1 MKSRYR
7 VTAIAVLLLAAV
19 GFAPQAEAVSKPPMS
34 TTNATVTADAA
45 DQPGRVA
52 YVTLLSTGFEP
63 GQGFVIAAL
72 EPQQGWVASGV
83 NAAWAGVSGA
93 NAHSGTQH
101 QRLTND
107 ALVPVNTQRV
117 VLSPLV
123 AGVLPSTPSTTTQ
136 WINISN
142 DQGADYDVF
151 GQAPSQ
157 AFITWRVK
165 FHFSDGT
172 GAPPGMIFILDD
184 IGGGALAFINTGVIW
199 NTGVY
204 TELKVQFDPAL
215 GQVRYFYGGALI
227 HTGVIYAGN
236 VVEQVG
242 SVNDN
247 FQLGGET
254 ADFDDIVLIDTPT
267 DPTNANIKSWGRIK
281 KAYR

>member
-1 MKSRYR
+1 MKSRYC

-34 TTNATVTADAA
+34 ATNATVTADAA
-45 DQPGRVA
+45 DAPGRVA

-63 GQGFVIAAL
+63 GQGFVVAAL
-72 EPQQGWVASGV
+72 EPQQGWTASGA
-83 NAAWAGVSGA
+83 NAVWASVSGA
-93 NAHSGTQH
+93 NAHTGTQH
-101 QRLTND
+101 QRLQNN
-107 ALVPVNTQRV
+107 ALSGAGVNQV
-117 VLSPLV
+117 ALSPLV
-123 AGVLPSTPSTTTQ
+123 AGVLANTPSTTTQ

-157 AFITWRVK
+157 AFISWRVK
-165 FHFSDGT
+165 FHYSDGT

-184 IGGGALAFINTGVIW
+184 IGGGALAFVATNVIW

-204 TELKVQFDPAL
+204 TELKVQFDPATD
-215 GQVRYFYGGALI
+215 QVRYFYDGNLI
-227 HTGVIYAGN
+227 HTGVVYAGN

-247 FQLGGET
+247 FQLPGET

-267 DPTNANIKSWGRIK
+267 DPTSSATKSWGRIK